1 MGCTFTVTAMGL
13 MGVPPLA
20 GFTSKWLLATSSV
33 ALGTPLGYL
42 GGAALIASAILTALY
57 LMQIVMLA
65 FFPRQHRA
73 ISVRIP
79 RQARRDPGVRMTIPL
94 VVLALASVILG
105 LMAQEVYL
113 GISRL
118 LFL

>member
-1 MGCTFTVTAMGL
+1 M
-13 MGVPPLA
+13 PPLA

-73 ISVRIP
+73 FSVRIP

>member
-1 MGCTFTVTAMGL
+1 
-13 MGVPPLA
+13 
-20 GFTSKWLLATSSV
+20 
-33 ALGTPLGYL
+33 
-42 GGAALIASAILTALY
+42 
-57 LMQIVMLA
+57 
-65 FFPRQHRA
+65 
-73 ISVRIP
+73 
-79 RQARRDPGVRMTIPL
+79 MTIPL

>member
-1 MGCTFTVTAMGL
+1 MA
-13 MGVPPLA
+13 P
-20 GFTSKWLLATSSV
+20 
-33 ALGTPLGYL
+33 
-42 GGAALIASAILTALY
+42 ALIASAILTALY

-113 GISRL
+113 GISPGCCSYDRA
-118 LFL
+118 